1 MVSEADPRT
10 VSRDG
15 SVHVTDEKFNT
26 ISHIFGA
33 VLALA
38 GAALLIAQASAQ
50 GDPWKIVGFSVY
62 GLSLITLFAAS
73 AAHHGIDHS
82 PGVNSVL
89 RTLDY
94 TSVFFLIAGTVT
106 PLVLVLFR
114 NTYGWTVFGVVWGIA
129 ILGIVARSVWRQL
142 PKWVTNTLYIS
153 LGWLTVL
160 LVGADPSAL
169 TPGAIALMAAGG
181 IVYSVGFVIF
191 VIERPNPRPGV
202 FGFHELWHAL
212 VVIAA
217 ALHLLL
223 MYFYVLPA

>member
-1 MVSEADPRT
+1 MDSTPR
-10 VSRDG
+10 SRDG
-15 SVHVTDEKFNT
+15 SVHVTDERFNT
-26 ISHIFGA
+26 ISHLFGA
-33 VLALA
+33 CLAVA
-38 GAALLIAQASAQ
+38 GSALLIAQASER
-50 GDPWKIVGFSVY
+50 GDPWVIVGFSIY
-62 GLSLITLFAAS
+62 GLSLVTLLVAS
-73 AAHHGIDHS
+73 ALHHGINGS
-82 PGVNSVL
+82 PRVNEVL

-114 NTYGWTVFGVVWGIA
+114 NTYGWTVFGVVWAIA
-129 ILGIVARSVWRQL
+129 VLGIVMRSVWREL

-160 LVGADPSAL
+160 LIGADPSAL
-169 TPGAIALMAAGG
+169 SSGAMALLAAGG
-181 IVYSVGFVIF
+181 IVYSIGFVVF

-212 VVIAA
+212 VVVAA
-217 ALHLLL
+217 ALHFLF

>member
-1 MVSEADPRT
+1 MEVGDTKA

-15 SVHVTDEKFNT
+15 SVHVTDERFNT
-26 ISHIFGA
+26 VSHLFGA
-33 VLALA
+33 VLAVA
-38 GAALLIAQASAQ
+38 GAALLIALAAEQ

-62 GLSLITLFAAS
+62 GLSLITLFVAS
-73 AAHHGIDHS
+73 ALHHGIDHS
-82 PGVNSVL
+82 PGVNSLL

-114 NTYGWTVFGVVWGIA
+114 NTFGWTVFGVVWAIA

-169 TPGAIALMAAGG
+169 PSGAIALMAAGG
-181 IVYSVGFVIF
+181 IVYSVGFVIY
-191 VIERPNPRPGV
+191 VVERPNLRPGV
-202 FGFHELWHAL
+202 FGFHELWHTL
-212 VVIAA
+212 VVVAA